1 MRALQCILAFS
12 LLYGLYRWR
21 EAPVIATAI
30 GITMN
35 LLWQVGL
42 FYAVRKEKQRL
53 AETAQD

>member
-1 MRALQCILAFS
+1 MQALQSILVFS
-12 LLYGLYRWR
+12 LLYGLYTWR
-21 EAPVIATAI
+21 EAPAIATAI

-53 AETAQD
+53 AETARG